1 MLRKSSKCIAA
12 FLLAVFACSIGTA
25 EDWGTFKGQFVFG
38 GDAPAAAPINV
49 TKDTEVCAN
58 KDLLDESL
66 VVDEKSKGIAN
77 IVIYM
82 YRKSS
87 APAPPMHESY
97 AKMAETK
104 VAFDNKACR
113 FTPRVAAMLTSQTL
127 VIGNKDS
134 VGHNTKVD
142 SLANAQLNPL
152 VPASGEM
159 EVKMPEVER
168 LPVSVSCSIH
178 PWMKGY
184 LLVKDDPYFAVTDK
198 DGKFEIKNVPAGEWT
213 YQFWHEKSGYVDNVV
228 VGDAPTK
235 WKKGRLKVKVTADG
249 NDLGKVVVPPSTF
262 ED

>member
-1 MLRKSSKCIAA
+1 MLRNTKFLGA
-12 FLLAVFACSIGTA
+12 FLIAMILGSVVAA

-38 GDAPAAAPINV
+38 GEAPAAVPVNV
-49 TKDTEVCAN
+49 TKDAEVCAN
-58 KDLLDESL
+58 KDLVDESL

-77 IVIYM
+77 IVVYM

-87 APAPPMHESY
+87 EAAPPIHESY
-97 AKMAETK
+97 AKMAKDK

-113 FTPRVAAMLTSQTL
+113 FTPRIAAMMNSQTL

-142 SLANAQLNPL
+142 ALANAQLNPL
-152 VPASGEM
+152 VPAMSEM
-159 EVKMPEVER
+159 EVQMPEVER

-178 PWMKGY
+178 PWMRGF

-198 DGKFEIKNVPAGEWT
+198 NGKFEIKNVPAGEYT
-213 YQFWHEKSGYVDNVV
+213 YQFWHEKSGYVDDVV

-235 WKKGRLKVKVTADG
+235 WKKGRLKVKVTAEG